1 MKTLFPKHIR
11 CAVLVT
17 ILGSSAYAF
26 SHDFPMKINIHIEG
40 EQPATATLLDN
51 PAARDFASL
60 LPLSLQLENYAQIE
74 RIAYLP
80 RKLTNENAPAGFTPK
95 AGDITYY
102 APWGNLA
109 IFMDGFRYSSG
120 LLPLGK
126 LDESSLPLLQ
136 KPGPYT
142 VRIEQA
148 QQD

>member
-1 MKTLFPKHIR
+1 MKTLFLKYIK
-11 CAVLVT
+11 CVALIT
-17 ILGSSAYAF
+17 TLGGSTYAF
-26 SHDFPMKINIHIEG
+26 SQDFPMKINIHIEG
-40 EQPATATLLDN
+40 EQSATATLLDN

-60 LPLSLQLENYAQIE
+60 LPLSLQLENYARIE

-80 RKLTNENAPAGFTPK
+80 RKLTHKDAPAGSKPE

-109 IFMDGFRYSSG
+109 IFVDGFRYSSG

-142 VRIEQA
+142 IRIEQA
-148 QQD
+148 QRD

>member
-1 MKTLFPKHIR
+1 M
-11 CAVLVT
+11 AVL
-17 ILGSSAYAF
+17 GSASALA
-26 SHDFPMKINIHIEG
+26 HDFPMKINLYFENG
-40 EQPATATLLDN
+40 QSATATLLDN

-60 LPLSLQLENYAQIE
+60 LPLSLQIENYANIE

-80 RKLTNENAPAGFTPK
+80 RKLTNENAPSGFRPH

-109 IFMDGFRYSSG
+109 IFVEGFRYSSG

-126 LDESSLPLLQ
+126 IDESALPLLQ
-136 KPGPYT
+136 QSGPYT
-142 VRIEQA
+142 LRIEQA

>member
-1 MKTLFPKHIR
+1 MI
-11 CAVLVT
+11 VLG
-17 ILGSSAYAF
+17 GSTYTFAQE
-26 SHDFPMKINIHIEG
+26 FPMRINIHIEDDHM
-40 EQPATATLLDN
+40 ATATLFDN

-80 RKLTNENAPAGFTPK
+80 RKLSNENAPRGFQPQ

-109 IFMDGFRYSSG
+109 IFVENFRYSPG
-120 LLPLGK
+120 LLFLGR
-126 LDESSLPLLQ
+126 LDEDSLPLLQ
-136 KPGPYT
+136 KPGPYS
-142 VRIEQA
+142 VRIEEA